1 LIREITMEGSRF
13 GGALSFSDV
22 HFARELYMTQTVPF
36 AASAIGSFW
45 WEGGTLLKRA
55 LEPQGIELELDPR
68 VSDYNNVLSVAEGKN
83 VLGITMPSFVDW
95 AQRRLGIFAGM
106 DIPEMR
112 VVAALNLPV
121 WLAAAV
127 DRASGI
133 TSLKELAEKKYPWR
147 VVLPPEHNQIGVY
160 IERIMEAHGITRESI
175 ISWGGKDLRP
185 TRTRTPEE
193 RERER
198 AAGPAVLATHTAELA
213 RTGATDGFFLYVNG
227 CSAWGRDL
235 TVIGDLR
242 FLRFEEEI
250 LDKLNAELGGTKMML
265 PARLFPGADEDMP
278 AVGWRHHYIYGK
290 ADVPDDLVVAVLK
303 ALEDERILD
312 NAHGFSYSALRP
324 HLVADLKLHP
334 AAEAYYKQRQGA

>member
-1 LIREITMEGSRF
+1 M
-13 GGALSFSDV
+13 
-22 HFARELYMTQTVPF
+22 
-36 AASAIGSFW
+36 
-45 WEGGTLLKRA
+45 LLKRA
-55 LEPQGIELELDPR
+55 LAPQGIELELDPR

-95 AQRRLGIFAGM
+95 ADRRLGIFAGM
-106 DIPEMR
+106 DLPEMR

-121 WLAAAV
+121 WLAAVV

-133 TSLKELAEKKYPWR
+133 TSLKELAQKKYPWR
-147 VVLPPEHNQIGVY
+147 VVLPPPANQIGVY

-175 ISWGGKDLRP
+175 IGWGGADLRP
-185 TRTRTPEE
+185 TRTRTPED

-198 AAGPAVLATHTAELA
+198 ATGSPAVLTTHTAELA
-213 RTGATDGFFLYVNG
+213 RSGATNGFFLYVNG

-242 FLRFEEEI
+242 FLTFDEAN
-250 LDKLNAELGGTKMML
+250 LDTLNAELGGTKMTL
-265 PARLFPGADEDMP
+265 PARLFPGAEEDMP

-290 ADVPDDLVVAVLK
+290 AGVADDLVGAVLT

-312 NAHGFSYSALRP
+312 NAHGFSYTALRP
-324 HLVADLKLHP
+324 TLVAKLKLHP
-334 AAEAYYKQRQGA
+334 AADAYYKQRSYVAG